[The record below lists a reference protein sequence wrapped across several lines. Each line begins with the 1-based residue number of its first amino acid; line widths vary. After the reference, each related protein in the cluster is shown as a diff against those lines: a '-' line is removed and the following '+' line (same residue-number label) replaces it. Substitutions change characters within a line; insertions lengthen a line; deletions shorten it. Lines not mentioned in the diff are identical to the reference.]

1 MKYKIAF
8 KKSVVRDLK
17 KIGKQHSKRILDK
30 IEKDLSK
37 TADQYP
43 ELKGKFSGLRKCR
56 IGDYR
61 IIFSIIENIVL
72 ITRVGHRKEVYKR

>member
-30 IEKDLSK
+30 IEKD
-37 TADQYP
+37 Y
-43 ELKGKFSGLRKCR
+43 LKQLINILNLR
-56 IGDYR
+56 
-61 IIFSIIENIVL
+61 ENSQGYVNA
-72 ITRVGHRKEVYKR
+72 E